1 MGTPPQIIATAASGA
16 CHKPSSGSPPQAS
29 TSTAAAM
36 MPVAPVATPHAEAA
50 RIPVTPP
57 TPASQIS
64 QVEPSTMRPP
74 QTVSPASRHS
84 LGHTSELG
92 GTLASAHRHTSDFG
106 GTLGFGSSV
115 SKAAATTPPLS
126 LLPEFKGRPQ
136 LQQNNGFDYFHGKHN
151 ELENGNVPSAA
162 KKSRSMSSALDVGRN
177 DFSTSFN
184 FSQP

>member
-1 MGTPPQIIATAASGA
+1 MG
-16 CHKPSSGSPPQAS
+16 
-29 TSTAAAM
+29 
-36 MPVAPVATPHAEAA
+36 
-50 RIPVTPP
+50 
-57 TPASQIS
+57 IS
-64 QVEPSTMRPP
+64 QVEPSTMWPP

-84 LGHTSELG
+84 SELGGIPNSSHRQTSEFG

-162 KKSRSMSSALDVGRN
+162 KKSGSMSSALDVGRN